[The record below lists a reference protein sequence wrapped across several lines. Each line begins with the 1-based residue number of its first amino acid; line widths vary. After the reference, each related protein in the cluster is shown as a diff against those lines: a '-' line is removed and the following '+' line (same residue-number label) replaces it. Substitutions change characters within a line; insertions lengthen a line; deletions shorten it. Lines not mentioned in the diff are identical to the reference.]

1 MTPKKWYRLG
11 VGLLTSG
18 IALMVAA
25 LFLAYR
31 YLVNLPV
38 PLVFHDWL
46 EQASTSFGRFSGAVI
61 LCGPGVIVGLFGYA
75 LIEKYHHDV

>member
-1 MTPKKWYRLG
+1 M
-11 VGLLTSG
+11 GLLATG
-18 IALMVAA
+18 IALMLAA

-31 YLVNLPV
+31 YLADLPV

-46 EQASTSFGRFSGAVI
+46 EQASTSFGRLTGAVI